1 MLGFTQKHLFVAIVT
16 ALVSIS
22 VIWFALGILFPA
34 PPTKITIAGSFVGG
48 HYELLARRYQELLE
62 RAHLQVEV
70 RMTDGSAENLKLL
83 NNPKSGVQIAFM
95 QGGVANGAQAP
106 DLLSLGR
113 VDYQVYWLFYPATDT
128 LNDLPELKGRRIG
141 LGPVGSGSRLVSE
154 KILAVSGV
162 TAENSTLLN
171 LSPLRALEALK
182 NRSIDALFL
191 NFSVDSPFLRA
202 LLKDPQFRPMSFTGA
217 EALTRI
223 FPFLVHLVLPRGVID
238 YENKIPA
245 ADVILIATTN
255 AVLVRKEIHPAI
267 IDLLAQTMRTVHGA
281 PGIFQRADE
290 FPTST
295 DPEYP
300 VAEEAREFYRNGP
313 SFLNHYL
320 PFWISNY
327 VKRALAVLLTAIA
340 IVLPTFNY
348 APKLHKWLVEYRL
361 RALYRRLRNVE
372 ASFQKGLTA
381 VEISELDRELE
392 SLEHELGRLGVPTKH
407 SDLYF
412 STISHLNLMRRRMR
426 FPRAETPL

>member
-1 MLGFTQKHLFVAIVT
+1 MKTMLGFTQKHLFVAIVT

-48 HYELLARRYQELLE
+48 HYESLARRYQELLE

-113 VDYQVYWLFYPATDT
+113 VDYQVYWLFYPAADT

-171 LSPLRALEALK
+171 LSPLSALEALK

-191 NFSVDSPFLRA
+191 NFSADSPFLRA

-245 ADVILIATTN
+245 ADVTLIATTN

-267 IDLLAQTMRTVHGA
+267 IDLLAQTMQTVHGA

-372 ASFQKGLTA
+372 ASFQKGVTA
-381 VEISELDRELE
+381 VQVSELDRELE
-392 SLEHELGRLGVPTKH
+392 SLDRELGRLGVPTKH
-407 SDLYF
+407 SDIYF
-412 STISHLNLMRRRMR
+412 STISHLNLMRSRMR
-426 FPRAETPL
+426 FPRT

>member
-191 NFSVDSPFLRA
+191 NFSVDLPFLRA

-238 YENKIPA
+238 YENKISCCRCDPDRNNECGTGA
-245 ADVILIATTN
+245 QGNSSRDHRSLGAD
-255 AVLVRKEIHPAI
+255 H
-267 IDLLAQTMRTVHGA
+267 
-281 PGIFQRADE
+281 AD
-290 FPTST
+290 S
-295 DPEYP
+295 
-300 VAEEAREFYRNGP
+300 ARCAGN
-313 SFLNHYL
+313 
-320 PFWISNY
+320 
-327 VKRALAVLLTAIA
+327 
-340 IVLPTFNY
+340 
-348 APKLHKWLVEYRL
+348 
-361 RALYRRLRNVE
+361 
-372 ASFQKGLTA
+372 
-381 VEISELDRELE
+381 
-392 SLEHELGRLGVPTKH
+392 
-407 SDLYF
+407 F
-412 STISHLNLMRRRMR
+412 STRR
-426 FPRAETPL
+426 